1 MPRTKL
7 QYELIRNERKDIILT
22 AALYIFSAKGYSRAS
37 MDEISK
43 TVGCSHG
50 LLFHYYSSKKD
61 LYVSL
66 INEVAMPLI
75 KKTYESINFDQSA
88 KGIMT
93 DFCKAT
99 AKALKSNNDQ
109 LSWALNLLLNIDDF
123 VGSKSNATNVLKNYH
138 QSFIHSLSAIIDKG
152 KTEGDFNK
160 EKDTYQT
167 VVAFMAL
174 IKGLSYTRMQL
185 GYKKFINPD
194 VNIIMGLFY

>member
-7 QYELIRNERKDIILT
+7 QYELIRNERKDLILT
-22 AALYIFSAKGYSRAS
+22 AALFIFSTKGYNSAS

-61 LYVSL
+61 LYNSL

-75 KKTYESINFDQSA
+75 KKTFEGINFNQSA
-88 KGIMT
+88 KEITT
-93 DFCKAT
+93 DVCNAL

-109 LSWALNLLLNIDDF
+109 FSWALNLLLNIDDT
-123 VGSKSNATNVLKNYH
+123 VGNKSNSISVLKKYH
-138 QSFIHSLSAIIDKG
+138 QSIVDSISAIIDQG
-152 KTEGDFNK
+152 KAEGDFNK
-160 EKDTYQT
+160 DKDTYQS
-167 VVAFMAL
+167 VIAFMAL
-174 IKGLSYTRMQL
+174 IKGLSYIRMQL
-185 GYKKFINPD
+185 GYKRFIYPD